1 MTKARLSFRIITAI
15 LLCVPGHAVFALE
28 ATGDATGGVASK
40 VASAESRN
48 ELTAWLDEQFAKT
61 AESDRKTAVDDGTFL
76 RRVYLDLSG
85 RIPSIP
91 EVRDFRND
99 SDSNKR
105 LRVIDQLLDSK
116 RFGEHTARVWRRVLI
131 PGGSNNAVLPQ
142 RNDPFSRWLTS
153 AFNDN
158 APYDEVAYKLIVAGG
173 AEKEAGKESEDAPS
187 DSQPAGNPMMM
198 ASSVGPV
205 AYLASSAGNP
215 SRMASSVSRVF
226 LGVKLECAQC
236 HDHPF
241 TDWKQQ
247 DFWGLAAFFS
257 GARMARTPAV
267 LGANAN
273 QEQSV
278 VDQRSTT
285 ISDED
290 GNRYSVSLPWDNEE
304 KVEVPGDE
312 LPRRYLADW
321 LTSADNPHFAAT
333 AVNRLWQH
341 LCGRGLTYSV
351 DDLDQADEEER
362 EMLDVLA
369 KKFADGGF
377 NVKQL
382 VRSICASRFYQSPA
396 TKGVAEDDSESRK
409 LKVLTPE
416 QLFDSLEVALALP
429 ISSID
434 RGPRFNGQ
442 RQALVSRM
450 EEAMGASPAEYRS
463 GIPQTLTLMNGQLT
477 AEATDLEKSRTLR
490 AVVDA
495 PFLNLTEKIEA
506 LFLATLS
513 RSPHPGES
521 KKIMD
526 LIDGQPSEQEKA
538 DVFSQIMWGLIN
550 SPEFV
555 LVR

>member
-1 MTKARLSFRIITAI
+1 MLNSRLFVNVLSTFV
-15 LLCVPGHAVFALE
+15 LVHVCHLE
-28 ATGDATGGVASK
+28 VLSSDNLPSDLAQPP
-40 VASAESRN
+40 R
-48 ELTAWLDEQFAKT
+48 AKT
-61 AESDRKTAVDDGTFL
+61 PALTSWLNTQFVESAKNADKNTVDDGTFL
-76 RRVYLDLSG
+76 RRVFLDLAG
-85 RIPSIP
+85 RIPSIA

-99 SDSNKR
+99 ENPNKR
-105 LRVIDQLLDSK
+105 LQVIGQLLESK

-131 PGGSNNAVLPQ
+131 PTQNTAALPQ
-142 RNDPFSRWLTS
+142 RNDPFASWLTS
-153 AFNDN
+153 AFNEN
-158 APYDEVAYKLIVAGG
+158 RPYDEVAHQLIVAGG
-173 AEKEAGKESEDAPS
+173 AEQKDTGTQEDEAS
-187 DSQPAGNPMMM
+187 DDTEPGSMTMTS
-198 ASSVGPV
+198 ASGPV

-241 TDWKQQ
+241 TDWTQQ
-247 DFWGLAAFFS
+247 DFWGIAAFFS
-257 GARMARTPAV
+257 GARVAQTPRGLV
-267 LGANAN
+267 PNG
-273 QEQSV
+273 EQQPSL
-278 VDQRSTT
+278 VDTHSTS

-290 GNRYSVSLPWDNEE
+290 GNRYSVSLPWDGEE
-304 KVEVPGDE
+304 KVSVPKDE
-312 LPRRYLADW
+312 LPRRFFADW

-351 DDLDQADEEER
+351 DDLDQADESER
-362 EMLDVLA
+362 KLLDALA
-369 KKFADGGF
+369 KKFAEGGF
-377 NVKQL
+377 DIKNL
-382 VRSICASRFYQSPA
+382 VRSICASRYYQSPA
-396 TKGVAEDDSESRK
+396 TKEVAKDIAESRT

-429 ISSID
+429 VSSID

-442 RQALVSRM
+442 RQALVARM
-450 EEAMGASPAEYRS
+450 EEAMGASPSDYRS

-477 AEATDLEKSRTLR
+477 ADATDLEKSRTLR
-490 AVVDA
+490 AVLDA
-495 PFLNLTEKIEA
+495 PFLDLKEKVDA

-513 RSPHPGES
+513 RSPHPTEA
-521 KKIMD
+521 KKILA